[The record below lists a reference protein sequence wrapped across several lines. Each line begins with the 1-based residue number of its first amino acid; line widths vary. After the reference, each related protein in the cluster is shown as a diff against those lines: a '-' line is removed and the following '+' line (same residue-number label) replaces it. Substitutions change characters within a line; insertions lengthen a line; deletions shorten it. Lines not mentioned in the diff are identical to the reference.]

1 MLCSTANKMVRH
13 IWDNKR
19 LGRHILNRHLSL
31 LIPKLPYFS
40 SIIKFDRN
48 RTYMRGLMCWQF
60 PPRSFVHRSADWTR
74 PACSPI
80 KATNLIWIISDWGI
94 WTSTFWITPTAHLT
108 VLTQI
113 LIFQKQ
119 CHRQWQVV
127 SVCRGINPTLLCL
140 DSNDS
145 HTYDYADNFLT
156 YFWLW

>member
-40 SIIKFDRN
+40 SLTKGDKLGRVL
-48 RTYMRGLMCWQF
+48 TY
-60 PPRSFVHRSADWTR
+60 SSHRVRAGVLNVELRVWLPSDQLSWDG
-74 PACSPI
+74 I
-80 KATNLIWIISDWGI
+80 FDWGI

-108 VLTQI
+108 VLTRI

-119 CHRQWQVV
+119 YHRQWQVV
-127 SVCRGINPTLLCL
+127 SVCRGISPTLLYL

-156 YFWLW
+156 CFWNLYLIL